1 MLAIEVNFLTERFVA
16 TAHHDRRAAEW
27 PPHPARLF
35 SALVAAWADDDAP
48 SLEERQALEWLEA
61 QDPPSIA
68 ASEAAA
74 RKVLTNFVPVNDTA
88 VISTSW
94 YDRRASEVGRLIDEI
109 DAASEDSSAKSK
121 KQAERLDGNL
131 AKARDVSDQV
141 TNPRKTNPKEA
152 VKLLPDHRGKQARE
166 FPSVTPDKPR
176 VTYIWASVPDKS
188 GTTKALDGLLGRVT
202 RLGHS
207 SSLVSCRLTS
217 DPPEPTC
224 EPGPMGEP
232 LRSVRRGQ
240 LAALEREH
248 ERHEAVKPRSLPF
261 RAVRYR
267 PVEPDAPGDHL
278 RPDTAGHL
286 VVFEFRPS
294 SRRFPATRAVKIAST
309 LRDAIFHHAED
320 PIPEGLSG
328 HRDDGS
334 PVPLPHVGFL
344 PLPYVGYAHADGRI
358 MGAAV
363 SIPDSLDE
371 PSRRA
376 VLRAVGT
383 WESEAGA
390 ESTARSDQ
398 YRLRLVMGR
407 SGDVDMKRLTGFEP
421 TLDTLRT
428 KTWSRPSRRWVS
440 ATPVALPTN
449 PGPLST
455 GTAAARAKAW
465 AKAEQAVV
473 DSCRHVGLPEPSAVT
488 VSLDPFIRGVR
499 PAAHFPAFRQRGRDG
514 QPVARRL
521 VHASVTFNQPVAG
534 PLALGAGRYFG
545 LGLMRPVQ
553 DDDADLNGSD
563 ELRRQVEEEQ
573 PGG

>member
-48 SLEERQALEWLEA
+48 SPDERQALEWLEA

-68 ASEAAA
+68 ATEAVT

-88 VISTSW
+88 VIGTSW
-94 YDRRASEVGRLIDEI
+94 YDRKASEVGRLM
-109 DAASEDSSAKSK
+109 KL
-121 KQAERLDGNL
+121 AERLDGKL

-141 TNPRKTNPKEA
+141 NNAGKTNPDEA
-152 VKLLPDHRGKQARE
+152 MKLLPDHRGKQARE
-166 FPSVTPDKPR
+166 FPSVTPDEPR
-176 VTYIWASVPDKS
+176 VTYIWAAPATPETAEV
-188 GTTKALDGLLGRVT
+188 LDGLLGRVT

-207 SSLVSCRLTS
+207 SSLVSCRLTP
-217 DPPEPTC
+217 DPPDPTC
-224 EPGPMGEP
+224 EPGPMGEA

-248 ERHEAVKPRSLPF
+248 DRHQAVKPRSLPF
-261 RAVRYR
+261 TAIRYR
-267 PVEPDAPGDHL
+267 PVERDAAEDVL
-278 RPDTAGHL
+278 RPDTASHL
-286 VVFEFRPS
+286 IVFEFLRS
-294 SRRFPATRAVKIAST
+294 SRRFPATRAVQIATT
-309 LRDAIFHHAED
+309 LREAIFHYAED

-328 HRDDGS
+328 HREDGT

-344 PLPYVGYAHADGRI
+344 PLPYIGWDHADGRI

-363 SIPDSLDE
+363 SVPDSLDE

-383 WESEAGA
+383 WESEASA
-390 ESTARSDQ
+390 AKRD
-398 YRLRLVMGR
+398 LRLTMGR

-421 TLDTLRT
+421 TLETLRT

-449 PGPLST
+449 PGRLST
-455 GTAAARAKAW
+455 GTAAARSKAW
-465 AKAEQAVV
+465 AKAEQAVA
-473 DSCRHVGLPEPSAVT
+473 DSCRHVGLPEPAAVA
-488 VSLDPFIRGVR
+488 VSHDPFIKGVR
-499 PAAHFPAFRQRGRDG
+499 PASHFPAFRQRGRDG

-521 VHASVTFNQPVAG
+521 VHVSVAFDQPVAG
-534 PLALGAGRYFG
+534 PLVLGAGRYFG
-545 LGLMRPVQ
+545 LGLMRPVR
-553 DDDADLNGSD
+553 DDDADLNGSG
-563 ELRRQVEEEQ
+563 ELRGRVEGEQ
-573 PGG
+573 PDG

>member
-35 SALVAAWADDDAP
+35 SALVAVWADDDSP
-48 SLEERQALEWLEA
+48 SPDERRALEWLEA

-68 ASEAAA
+68 ATEAVP

-88 VISTSW
+88 VIGTSW
-94 YDRRASEVGRLIDEI
+94 YDRKASEVGRLMDEI
-109 DAASEDSSAKSK
+109 DAASEDSSPKSVK
-121 KQAERLDGNL
+121 LAERLDGKL

-141 TNPRKTNPKEA
+141 SNPGKTNPDEA
-152 VKLLPDHRGKQARE
+152 MKLLPDHRGKQARE
-166 FPSVTPDKPR
+166 FPSVTPEEPR
-176 VTYIWASVPDKS
+176 VTYIWASAP
-188 GTTKALDGLLGRVT
+188 TTPETAEVLDGLLGRVT

-207 SSLVSCRLTS
+207 SSLVSCRLTP
-217 DPPEPTC
+217 DPPDPTC
-224 EPGPMGEP
+224 EPGPMGEA

-248 ERHEAVKPRSLPF
+248 NRHQAVKPRSLPF
-261 RAVRYR
+261 TAVRYQQ
-267 PVEPDAPGDHL
+267 VESDAAEDVL
-278 RPDTAGHL
+278 RPNTAGHL
-286 VVFEFRPS
+286 VVFEFLRS
-294 SRRFPATRAVKIAST
+294 SRRFPATRAVQIATT
-309 LRDAIFHHAED
+309 LRDAIFHHAEN

-328 HRDDGS
+328 HGEDGS

-344 PLPYVGYAHADGRI
+344 PLPYVGWDHADGRI

-363 SIPDSLDE
+363 SVPDSLDE

-383 WESEAGA
+383 WESEASA
-390 ESTARSDQ
+390 ANQD
-398 YRLRLVMGR
+398 LRLTMGR

-421 TLDTLRT
+421 TLETLRA
-428 KTWSRPSRRWVS
+428 KTWGRSSRRWVS
-440 ATPVALPTN
+440 ATPAALPTN
-449 PGPLST
+449 PGRLST

-465 AKAEQAVV
+465 AKAEQAVA
-473 DSCRHVGLPEPSAVT
+473 DSCRHVGLPEPAAVT
-488 VSLDPFIRGVR
+488 VSHDPFIRGVR
-499 PAAHFPAFRQRGRDG
+499 PASHFPAFRQRGRDG

-521 VHASVTFNQPVAG
+521 VHVSVAFDQPVAG
-534 PLALGAGRYFG
+534 PLVLGAGRYFG
-545 LGLMRPVQ
+545 LGLMRPMR
-553 DDDADLNGSD
+553 DDDADLNSSG
-563 ELRRQVEEEQ
+563 ELRGRVEEEQ